1 MKASRFSI
9 IVAALSLAATA
20 HAAIVAITAGTG
32 APAATLGGFNMTA
45 FGNDARPN
53 NNLVA
58 NVPSPLGGLVA
69 FSPSLT
75 HTEVGAGWATWSH
88 GYTGDVYFTTPGLST
103 TLTLPA
109 STGAF
114 YFYAQP
120 DNFSA
125 FTVTAT
131 DLTGVQIS
139 QSVVG
144 ASGATYFGFYGTG
157 GSTVASITVSVPAGA
172 GGVAVGEFGIAA
184 AVTGVPDGGASI
196 ALLGAA
202 LLGLVAFRR
211 RLA

>member
-1 MKASRFSI
+1 MKAYRFSM

-20 HAAIVAITAGTG
+20 HAAIVGITAGTG
-32 APAATLGGFNMTA
+32 APAATLGGFTMTA

-58 NVPSPLGGLVA
+58 NVPSPLGGLVG

-75 HTEVGAGWATWSH
+75 HTEVGVGWATWSH
-88 GYTGDVYFTTPGLST
+88 GYTGDVYFTTPGLTT

-109 STGAF
+109 GTNAF

-131 DLTGVQIS
+131 DLTGVQVA
-139 QSVVG
+139 QSVTG

-157 GSTVASITVSVPAGA
+157 GSTVTSITVSVPAGA

-184 AVTGVPDGGASI
+184 ATGVPDGGASI

-202 LLGLVAFRR
+202 LLGLIAFRR